1 MSMDLSLVES
11 LKTGFVDENNISL
24 QEYQPKLLIN
34 DNENGFEQS
43 GFGKNY
49 SKLKN

>member
-24 QEYQPKLLIN
+24 PSNNKLPSSEV
-34 DNENGFEQS
+34 DNLFKVVL
-43 GFGKNY
+43 F
-49 SKLKN
+49 